1 MKTKFGRLAGSA
13 ALAKPVSTQPASM
26 QRISREKRM
35 DRVKAKRLANG
46 NAKAPDLGCL
56 LPQLPVAIP
65 PQHATQFY

>member
-13 ALAKPVSTQPASM
+13 ALAKPVSRQPASV
-26 QRISREKRM
+26 QSSNREKRM
-35 DRVKAKRLANG
+35 GRVKAKRLANG
-46 NAKAPDLGCL
+46 NAKTPVLGCL